1 MGRNL
6 VAAAEGMPADKY
18 GYRPTPAQMS
28 FAKIVVHLA
37 EGNDYLC
44 GTIAGV
50 KAPERAKVDSAD
62 SKDKL
67 VARLRETFGF
77 CETALAKLDD
87 SNLAEQLPFFGGRPA
102 SRASV
107 ILVTVGDWADH
118 YSQAANYL
126 RLNGQLPPTAKRQT
140 P

>member
-1 MGRNL
+1 MNVRVYAVAVAVASL
-6 VAAAEGMPADKY
+6 QLPLLLAAAEEMPADKY

-28 FAKIVVHLA
+28 FARIVVHLA

-50 KAPERAKVDSAD
+50 KAPERVKVDTAD

-67 VARLRETFGF
+67 VA
-77 CETALAKLDD
+77 
-87 SNLAEQLPFFGGRPA
+87 RPA